1 MKKRLLFIIFI
12 CTVSEVFAQ
21 QLPQF
26 TQYMFNTIAINPA
39 YAGSRNSLS
48 AVGIYRNQ
56 WTGFDGA
63 PETATLSI
71 HSPLRNDKIGIGF
84 SFVNDR
90 LGFENFSFVYTD
102 FSYTVRTGASTR
114 LAFGIKAGFSS
125 YSLDNEI
132 FNNPDVTSD
141 PFFGQQLNR
150 FTPNFGAGVYFYG
163 ESWYVGASAPR
174 LVNTDNNEIGGDAF
188 RAIDRNNY
196 YFLGGYVFPL
206 SYNVKFRPSFLV
218 KYTRGAPGSVDLT
231 ANFLFYDKLWLGASY
246 RFADAIGAIVDFQ
259 ISPQWRIG
267 YAYEYS
273 TSDIRPFNNGTHE
286 VLLIYELKFLNS
298 KLKSPR
304 YF

>member
-1 MKKRLLFIIFI
+1 MKKKLLYILFFGSIFS
-12 CTVSEVFAQ
+12 CFSQ

-63 PETATLSI
+63 PETGTVSI
-71 HSPLRNDKIGIGF
+71 HSPLRNDKIGLGL
-84 SFVNDR
+84 SFINDA
-90 LGFENFSFVYTD
+90 LGFENFTFVYAD
-102 FSYTVRTGASTR
+102 FSYTIRTGLNSR
-114 LAFGIKAGFSS
+114 LAFGIKGGFSS
-125 YSLDNEI
+125 YSLDGEL
-132 FNNPDVTSD
+132 FQDPDVISD
-141 PFFGQQLNR
+141 PFFGQR
-150 FTPNFGAGVYFYG
+150 FNEFNPNFGAGVYFYNDKLYAG
-163 ESWYVGASAPR
+163 FSSPR
-174 LVNTDNNEIGGDAF
+174 LLNYDNNGVGGDDF
-188 RAIDRNNY
+188 RAIDRNSY
-196 YFLGGYVFPL
+196 YLLGGYVFTLNP
-206 SYNVKFRPSFLV
+206 NVKLRPSFLV
-218 KYTRGAPGSVDLT
+218 QYTRGAPASVNLT

-246 RFADAIGAIVDFQ
+246 RFADSVGAIVDFQ
-259 ISPQWRIG
+259 VSPQIRLG

-273 TSDIRPFNNGTHE
+273 VSDIRPFNSGTHE